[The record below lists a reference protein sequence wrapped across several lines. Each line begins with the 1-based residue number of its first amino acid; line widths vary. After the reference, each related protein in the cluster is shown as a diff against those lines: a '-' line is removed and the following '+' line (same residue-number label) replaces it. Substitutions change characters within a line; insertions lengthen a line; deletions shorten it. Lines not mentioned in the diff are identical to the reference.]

1 MRPQQHLSL
10 EKARA
15 TFPSDCTCVQPGLL
29 GTANTLSWCLESKGQ
44 LGSGLGMVYVVLGE
58 HSLLIGFPFLQ
69 GFGTEFKR
77 RRTPVLLLTSL
88 DSRQGSSSPKL
99 FLPAFLKILNVRRL
113 LNDNKS
119 T

>member
-29 GTANTLSWCLESKGQ
+29 ETANTPIWCLESKGQ
-44 LGSGLGMVYVVLGE
+44 LVSGFGMVHVALGE

-77 RRTPVLLLTSL
+77 RESQLCSL
-88 DSRQGSSSPKL
+88 HSVGL
-99 FLPAFLKILNVRRL
+99 EAGFLIPQVIPYCLSENIKRETA
-113 LNDNKS
+113 
-119 T
+119 TE